1 MPSDKRQAA
10 WRFDAMLLGLV
21 RSCANSVYLWILR
34 QADPVEG
41 EGKGG
46 TKPFMGGFD
55 PSLLPML
62 ILPSSLLYVKRRKK
76 KKREIY
82 FSVLF
87 CTSSTPAVKT
97 NTVLATEKS
106 NFYLIKH

>member
-46 TKPFMGGFD
+46 T
-55 PSLLPML
+55 SHSWEALTLLFSQC
-62 ILPSSLLYVKRRKK
+62 SSCLRLFCKK
-76 KKREIY
+76 KKKEEEGDIFFRSLLHE
-82 FSVLF
+82 
-87 CTSSTPAVKT
+87 
-97 NTVLATEKS
+97 
-106 NFYLIKH
+106 